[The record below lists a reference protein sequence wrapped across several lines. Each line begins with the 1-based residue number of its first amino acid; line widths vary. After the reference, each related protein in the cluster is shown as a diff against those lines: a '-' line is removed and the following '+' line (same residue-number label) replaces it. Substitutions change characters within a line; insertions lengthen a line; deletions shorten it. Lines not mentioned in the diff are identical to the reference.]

1 MGLPGWEVGTVPDEN
16 ANSPPSA
23 AYPRCEVC
31 ETLKGG
37 YCEFAGEVEFKGV
50 LLCVWHARQFEAQDR
65 VDLLTGILSCLDL
78 SLSNIPLHKDKNL
91 TLLVQEQRAQANRE
105 HAYAHH
111 HLQRAHEDTRKLW
124 GRRSQ
129 GQGRAR

>member
-1 MGLPGWEVGTVPDEN
+1 VVIVPDEKT
-16 ANSPPSA
+16 NSPPSA

-37 YCEFAGEVEFKGV
+37 HCEFAGEVEFKGV

-65 VDLLTGILSCLDL
+65 VDLLTGIVSCLDL

-91 TLLVQEQRAQANRE
+91 TLLVQAQRAQVNRE
-105 HAYAHH
+105 HAYAHQD
-111 HLQRAHEDTRKLW
+111 LQRAQEEARKLW
-124 GRRSQ
+124 GWRS
-129 GQGRAR
+129 QGRAR